1 MSAGGYFRTGMH
13 PLRALCLL
21 GGSVLAVHV
30 LLVLSHGGY
39 SLSVGSLAITG
50 SDRRLTAAAMSLV
63 TLIAGAVIFKRGQ
76 PAGRVLL
83 QHPGLLLFS
92 LLLVVYLA
100 NGKTLW
106 SGDTLPVRYL
116 PISLLREADFDLD
129 EFPFL
134 YTPGGSHYEEL
145 PREHVFNALREGDLR
160 LPYYV
165 ARSGNRYVSLYPV
178 AGAVLV
184 APLYVPSV
192 LGGLPA
198 DHPIFETLEKFSA
211 AATVALSAVILY
223 FALRRVT
230 THAMAW
236 AIALIYAL
244 ATSSLSVSSQALWQ
258 HGPSQLALSAALY
271 GAVRSRAQ
279 ASWLALTGFSLAFA
293 VICRPTDVL
302 VAAPL
307 AVCVALQQRRHF
319 YLLVLGG
326 LPPVVFQL
334 VYNHTY
340 FGNPLHSQLGS
351 GDKFWSTPLLQG
363 LSGLL
368 VSPGRGLLVYSP
380 IYIFSVWALI
390 LSWRRH
396 GDAILRSLSI
406 GALLTLLLYSKWFMW
421 WGGYTY
427 GPRLLADLAPILAFS
442 LYPVRD
448 WIARHRAVKAAFVVA
463 IVCSVYAH
471 AVGAFIDDGGWNVRM
486 EIDRFPERVWAWTD
500 NPLTNATSRI
510 VTRVQRSIGITR

>member
-1 MSAGGYFRTGMH
+1 MSLGGYLRTGLH
-13 PLRALCLL
+13 PLRALCLI
-21 GGSVLAVHV
+21 GGSIVAVHV

-39 SLSVGSLAITG
+39 SLTVASLAITG

-63 TLIAGAVIFKRGQ
+63 TLIAGTVIFKRGR
-76 PAGRVLL
+76 PASTALL
-83 QHPGLLLFS
+83 HHSGLLLFS
-92 LLLVVYLA
+92 LLFVLYLA

-116 PISLLREADFDLD
+116 PISLLREGDFDLD

-134 YTPGGSHYEEL
+134 YTPGGSRYEEL
-145 PREHVFNALREGDLR
+145 PRGHVFNPLRGGDLR

-165 ARSGNRYVSLYPV
+165 ARSGDHYVSLYPV
-178 AGAVLV
+178 AGALLIT
-184 APLYVPSV
+184 PLYLPSV

-211 AATVALSAVILY
+211 AAIVALSAVILY

-230 THAMAW
+230 TNSMAL
-236 AIALIYAL
+236 AITLIYAL

-271 GAVRSRAQ
+271 GALRSRAQ
-279 ASWLALTGFSLAFA
+279 ASWLAFTGLSLAFA
-293 VICRPTDVL
+293 VICRPTDAL

-307 AVCVALQQRRHF
+307 AVCVALEQRRRA
-319 YLLVLGG
+319 YLLALGG

-334 VYNHTY
+334 VYNYTY
-340 FGNPLHSQLGS
+340 FGDPLHSQLGS
-351 GDKFWSTPLLQG
+351 GEKFWSTPMLQG

-390 LSWRRH
+390 RSWRRH

-427 GPRLLADLAPILAFS
+427 GPRLLADLAPMLSFS

-448 WIARHRAVKAAFVVA
+448 WIARNRAVKAAFVFA
-463 IVCSVYAH
+463 IFFSVCAH

-500 NPLTNATSRI
+500 NPLTNAASRI
-510 VTRVQRSIGITR
+510 VTRIQRSIGITK